1 MEIIAIEKQ
10 TFERMMQ
17 SFECFVN
24 QVKTL
29 CGNNRIEQ
37 WLNNRE
43 ACELLK
49 ISPRTLQSYRD
60 TGILPY
66 SQIGHKCYYRIADVE
81 KRINPKMSI
90 RNNDVEEPRHFLMDT
105 NRKSHP

>member
-1 MEIIAIEKQ
+1 MEIIAIEKR
-10 TFERMMQ
+10 TFEEMMW
-17 SFECFVN
+17 SFENFAN
-24 QVKTL
+24 QVKNL

-49 ISPRTLQSYRD
+49 ISQRTLQSYRD

-66 SQIGHKCYYRIADVE
+66 SQIGHKCYYRVSDVE
-81 KRINPKMSI
+81 KLINQSQNEKG
-90 RNNDVEEPRHFLMDT
+90 
-105 NRKSHP
+105 

>member
-1 MEIIAIEKQ
+1 MEIIAIEKR
-10 TFERMMQ
+10 TFEQMMQ
-17 SFECFVN
+17 SFENFAS
-24 QVKTL
+24 QVENL

-49 ISPRTLQSYRD
+49 ISQRTLQSYRD

-66 SQIGHKCYYRIADVE
+66 SQIGHKCYYRVADVE
-81 KRINPKMSI
+81 QIINKQQI
-90 RNNDVEEPRHFLMDT
+90 
-105 NRKSHP
+105 KQ